1 MLFAGVVNAQQPT
14 TATAQNIAHTPQDV
28 HGTTP
33 QVLGKDPAAGNDASA
48 YGCGH
53 GGHHYGGHHYGGH
66 TMADIKLKP
75 QRIRKVIQTTA
86 ARSEKQTVVGT
97 VADIQG
103 AVSPVASGSERQA
116 ER

>member
-1 MLFAGVVNAQQPT
+1 MKRRTLTATTVIIALTAAMLFAGVVNAQQPA

-53 GGHHYGGHHYGGH
+53 GGHHHWGGCGHHH
-66 TMADIKLKP
+66 HHC
-75 QRIRKVIQTTA
+75 RC
-86 ARSEKQTVVGT
+86 
-97 VADIQG
+97 
-103 AVSPVASGSERQA
+103 
-116 ER
+116 